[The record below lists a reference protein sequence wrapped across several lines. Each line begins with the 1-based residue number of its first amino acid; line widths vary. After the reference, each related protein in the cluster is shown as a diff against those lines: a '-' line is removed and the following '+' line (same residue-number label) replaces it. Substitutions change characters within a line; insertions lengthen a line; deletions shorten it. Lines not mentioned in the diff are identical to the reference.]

1 MALLDTHKEDIER
14 HLAKYPDKRSA
25 VMPLLAIAQE
35 EYGYVTE
42 EAIVEIAG
50 ILGLDVTHIKGLLGF
65 YTMYYDEPKGRY
77 LLQVCTDLPCALH
90 GADELSR
97 HLCQK
102 LGIQPGETTADGL
115 FTVENVMC
123 VAGCNHAPVMQVNT
137 HTHENLDEEKLN
149 KLLEDLR
156 REAEVSGPAHH
167 E

>member
-25 VMPLLAIAQE
+25 VMPLLALAQE

-42 EAIVEIAG
+42 EAIEEISH
-50 ILGLDVTHIKGLLGF
+50 ILDLDVTHIKGLLGF

-77 LLQVCTDLPCALH
+77 LLQVCTDLPCALR
-90 GADELSR
+90 GGEELSQ

-102 LGIQPGETTADGL
+102 LGIEPGETTADGL

-123 VAGCNHAPVMQVNT
+123 LAGCSHAPVMQVNT
-137 HTHENLDEEKLN
+137 HYHESLDEEKLN

-156 REAEVSGPAHH
+156 REAEVSGPAHN